1 VQSNSVYYLGE
12 DRLVREVMD
21 HRLASPGLKN
31 PTEQKRVTT
40 LPVLNEQ
47 GSVTDLLYLVEMA
60 ASVMSGTATALLRE
74 IRNSQ

>member
-1 VQSNSVYYLGE
+1 MACQWQTRSRGGLYLESTRAGQLGVLPGE

-21 HRLASPGLKN
+21 HRMASP
-31 PTEQKRVTT
+31 R
-40 LPVLNEQ
+40 
-47 GSVTDLLYLVEMA
+47 TDLLSLVDMA